1 MYGTQDVL
9 PSTTM
14 NIVRGG
20 ANTMAAVIK
29 EDEAEMDPNIQ
40 LVQGNVDRVADGLS
54 ELRADVREVRA
65 KQEADTRELRDR
77 IDALDTKMDRKF
89 EALRDTVTALNVKLE
104 SSLRKLTIGWFLTIG
119 GILGVMAKG
128 FHWI

>member
-1 MYGTQDVL
+1 MYGTEDVL

-14 NIVRGG
+14 SIVRGG

-29 EDEAEMDPNIQ
+29 DDEAEMDPNIQ

-89 EALRDTVTALNVKLE
+89 ETLRDSVTALNVKLE